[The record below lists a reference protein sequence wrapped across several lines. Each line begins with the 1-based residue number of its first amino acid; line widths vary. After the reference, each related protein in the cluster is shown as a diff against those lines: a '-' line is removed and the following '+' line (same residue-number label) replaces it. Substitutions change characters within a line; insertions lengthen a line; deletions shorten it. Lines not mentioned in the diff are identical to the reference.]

1 MPAPKLTEFSELTK
15 VACLFFIFLVPL
27 AAAGLV
33 LMNVG
38 LGRSRSA
45 GHMMMASLC
54 AFAVAGLAYFVCGF
68 AWQGFIGSPG
78 HILNLSGKSWN
89 WIAAEPFFLRKL
101 SFDGSTASLTALFQ
115 MFCVGL
121 ASLIPLGSGAD
132 RWRLRAICLSTAL
145 LAGWTY
151 PLFAHWVWGGGWLAQ
166 LGVNYGIGRGFL
178 DAGGSSS
185 IQVLGGLTAL
195 SVTWILGP
203 RRGKYSADGMAPAI
217 PGHNSVLVLFGCVL
231 ALVGWIGLNSAGAIL
246 FTGGEP
252 SGTALIAIN
261 TMVAASASA
270 LTAAFITKV
279 RFGKP
284 DASLTA
290 NGWVGGLVASS
301 ASCAFVSP
309 AEAVVIGSIAGT
321 AITFSIEWLELR
333 MEVDDPGGSVSV
345 HAVGGILGLLALGV
359 FGEFQRPVWNVAG
372 NTLSGPMNGI
382 APGQWLAQL
391 IGVATLLGF
400 ILPLTYGL
408 NLLLN
413 RFYPYRV
420 SVEGE
425 RQGMDLHELGAGAYP
440 EFVTHTDEFFPR

>member
-1 MPAPKLTEFSELTK
+1 MPAAKPTEVTTA
-15 VACLFFIFLVPL
+15 ACLFFIFLVPL
-27 AAAGLV
+27 AAAGLA

-54 AFAVAGLAYFVCGF
+54 ALAVAALAYFVCGF
-68 AWQGFIGSPG
+68 AWQGYIGSPG
-78 HILNLSGKSWN
+78 HVLTVSGKSWN
-89 WIAAEPFFLRKL
+89 WIAAEPFFFRKFA
-101 SFDGSTASLTALFQ
+101 FDGSSASLAALFQ

-121 ASLIPLGSGAD
+121 AALIPLGSGAD
-132 RWRLRAICLSTAL
+132 RWRLRASCLSAGILAAL
-145 LAGWTY
+145 TY
-151 PLFAHWVWGGGWLAQ
+151 PLLAHWVWGGGWLAQ

-178 DAGGSSS
+178 DVGGAGT
-185 IQVLGGLTAL
+185 IQAVGGLTAL

-217 PGHNSVLVLFGCVL
+217 PGHNAVLVLFGCLL
-231 ALVGWIGLNSAGAIL
+231 ALVGWFGLNSAGAIL
-246 FTGGEP
+246 FTGGEAA
-252 SGTALIAIN
+252 GAGLIAIN
-261 TMVAASASA
+261 TLLAASAAA
-270 LTAAFITKV
+270 LAAAFITKI

-301 ASCAFVSP
+301 ASCAFVIP
-309 AEAVVIGSIAGT
+309 AEAVVIGSIAGVV
-321 AITFSIEWLELR
+321 ITFSIEWLELQ

-345 HAVGGILGLLALGV
+345 HAVGGIWGLLALGV
-359 FGEFQRPVWNVAG
+359 FGQIQRPVLNVAG
-372 NTLSGPMNGI
+372 GSLPATMNGI
-382 APGQWLAQL
+382 ASGQWLAQL

-400 ILPLTYGL
+400 VLPLTYGV
-408 NLLLN
+408 NRFLN
-413 RFYPYRV
+413 RFYHFRV

-440 EFVTHTDEFFPR
+440 EFVTHTDEFLPR